1 MKRFFVFLGVVFMTI
16 GSAVRAQEVDSTA
29 PLQKSSWG
37 DANECEITEYIPEI
51 RLDARGGYYQDFTDK
66 AGRFCG
72 DGLFLDINGKISP
85 HFSYSLNHRIAGP
98 EGSDALGFG
107 NTNWLLLTFE
117 TEHFSIS
124 AGKDAIFVGSF
135 EYDAYDLDSY
145 GEMNSMFW
153 NTISPWQWGVS
164 AAWYPAEGQS
174 LSLQCLNSP
183 FSDYETPNLFSY
195 ALAWRGEWDFYESY
209 WTVNMWQFEQD
220 RYVKALNLGNRF
232 YIGGLTLDLE
242 YMTRAADMKSLF
254 KDDFTFLAAPSYE
267 FGDSFRVFAKFGW
280 ERVAEGLPYELA
292 YEDYV
297 GSDYLFY
304 GAGVEFFPLKEDK
317 DVRMHAAWSSN
328 NFGDNYLNVG
338 VTWKFDL
345 TGAARYLF
353 GKLGK

>member
-1 MKRFFVFLGVVFMTI
+1 V
-16 GSAVRAQEVDSTA
+16 
-29 PLQKSSWG
+29 
-37 DANECEITEYIPEI
+37 
-51 RLDARGGYYQDFTDK
+51 
-66 AGRFCG
+66 
-72 DGLFLDINGKISP
+72 
-85 HFSYSLNHRIAGP
+85 
-98 EGSDALGFG
+98 
-107 NTNWLLLTFE
+107 
-117 TEHFSIS
+117 
-124 AGKDAIFVGSF
+124 IFQF
-135 EYDAYDLDSY
+135 A
-145 GEMNSMFW
+145 
-153 NTISPWQWGVS
+153 
-164 AAWYPAEGQS
+164 
-174 LSLQCLNSP
+174 NSP
-183 FSDYETPNLFSY
+183 FAWEDDYFAYN
-195 ALAWRGEWDFYESY
+195 AAWRGEWDFYESY
-209 WTVNMWQFEQD
+209 WTVNMWQFEQN

-297 GSDYLFY
+297 GSNYLFY

-317 DVRMHAAWSSN
+317 DVRLHAAWSSN